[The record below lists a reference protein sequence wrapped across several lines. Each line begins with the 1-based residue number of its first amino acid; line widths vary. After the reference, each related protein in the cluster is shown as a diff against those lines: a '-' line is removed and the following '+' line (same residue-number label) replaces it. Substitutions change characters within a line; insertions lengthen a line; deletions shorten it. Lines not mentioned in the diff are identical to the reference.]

1 MLGPFYSD
9 AKKAKKNRRSSSS
22 SSHFI
27 FPRDFSGNTVDT
39 DIVNTLLEPLWPTD
53 VPFGDYKTETKE
65 FFATKLIFLA
75 VSSYQVNR
83 NNNKCIG
90 LVYKWNTD
98 THPFNGNFSWT
109 IRVSWYQK
117 GKINLD
123 FTEARD
129 NEWQWRQLGHMQ
141 VCT

>member
-75 VSSYQVNR
+75 VSSYQH
-83 NNNKCIG
+83 
-90 LVYKWNTD
+90 
-98 THPFNGNFSWT
+98 THTRLTALFWDYPGEPVPE
-109 IRVSWYQK
+109 R
-117 GKINLD
+117 
-123 FTEARD
+123 
-129 NEWQWRQLGHMQ
+129 
-141 VCT
+141 